1 MAKRDFYEVLG
12 VDRNA
17 DADALKKAYRKLAIQ
32 YHPDRQQGKSDAE
45 KKDAEEKFKE
55 AAEAYDVLSNPDKR
69 ARYDQL
75 GPEGYD
81 QMNGGGAG
89 INKDDIAV
97 VHQFS
102 RFGADG
108 ALGMGRLEGT
118 LIIGQ
123 ESGYRLFGP
132 DTAVYLFHT
141 AVGHQLGQITA
152 HSVHGDIKGCLKLL
166 HRGRFVFRYIQRHLL
181 QASGFHVGTPPSEL
195 YK

>member
-81 QMNGGGAG
+81 QMNG
-89 INKDDIAV
+89 
-97 VHQFS
+97 S
-102 RFGADG
+102 RVEVCRWKTSSASLAICLG
-108 ALGMGRLEGT
+108 ALVLVVASVALAT
-118 LIIGQ
+118 LGVT
-123 ESGYRLFGP
+123 L
-132 DTAVYLFHT
+132 
-141 AVGHQLGQITA
+141 
-152 HSVHGDIKGCLKLL
+152 
-166 HRGRFVFRYIQRHLL
+166 
-181 QASGFHVGTPPSEL
+181 
-195 YK
+195 